1 MLFTKE
7 KHIIIAYDLAYD
19 LALDKNLRHIH
30 NKLNKLGIKKR
41 LAMTTY
47 KEPYI

>member
-7 KHIIIAYDLAYD
+7 KHIIIAYD

-41 LAMTTY
+41 LAVTTY